1 MTDVFMYT
9 RKVIELN
16 SLNNY
21 VNSKNNLK
29 IGILPEEDLKFE
41 QDENL
46 FKHKDRNP

>member
-1 MTDVFMYT
+1 MTDVFIYT

-16 SLNNY
+16 NINTF

-41 QDENL
+41 
-46 FKHKDRNP
+46 